1 MAASVDYSRLT
12 TYDGD
17 QPYIF
22 VSYAHKDSATV
33 VPIIRALQDCGYR
46 IWFDLGI
53 EAGTEWSNNIAA
65 HLKSCA
71 TFVVFASKNCVQS
84 ENCLDE
90 IAFAKAHQKP
100 SLMIFLEDDVVLPS
114 GTEMQTAR
122 FQRMFRSRHYTQETF
137 IQKICEATMLDC
149 CREGGCTPPA
159 PASKSGRKMPVAV
172 GLCALLL
179 VAVVAAL
186 AVALVGRPSTP
197 DPTEPPPME
206 SPAAE
211 AAPAAEPESI
221 TMSDDLMDYTFT
233 LNGVVYQLP
242 CDLSAFTDAGWTISS
257 SGYSNET
264 AIPGADYDSFR
275 MSNNGQ
281 DIYLSVYNY
290 SGNTRQLA
298 ECPVGAIECSLGDG
312 PDFFIAKG
320 LTPAATVEEITA
332 ALGSPNERYNGSDY
346 TSISYKDPSDE
357 YNGVAFFCYTDEAHA
372 EYSSITLRHFV
383 KLSSDATETS
393 AVYPDYLNDYVA
405 PTELGTD
412 LTSGI
417 ISIDGDLYRLPAPV
431 SAFLDNGWSFTQLP
445 GYVVAG
451 GYDYADM
458 ERNGLQLS
466 VRVMNFS
473 DFQTIPENCAVY
485 SVSFS
490 DYDDQLL
497 QLPQDLT
504 IGSTLAQVQS
514 AVTDQFTVY
523 EGSGDT
529 DFTYS
534 EYTSERDFTL
544 SISVSADT
552 GTVDWIV
559 IQAWTWDH

>member
-12 TYDGD
+12 TYDRD
-17 QPYIF
+17 KPYIF
-22 VSYAHKDSATV
+22 VSYAHKDSETV
-33 VPIIRALQDCGYR
+33 VPIIRALQEHGYR

-65 HLKSCA
+65 HLKGCA
-71 TFVVFASKNCVQS
+71 AFVVFASRNCVQS

-100 SLMIFLEDDVVLPS
+100 SLMIFLEDNVALPE

-122 FQRMFRSRHYTQETF
+122 FQRMFRTRHHTHETF

-149 CREGGCTPPA
+149 CREGRHTPPA
-159 PASKSGRKMPVAV
+159 PAAKPDRKLHIAIALCAVLLIAAVAV
-172 GLCALLL
+172 FAIALGGKSS
-179 VAVVAAL
+179 AA
-186 AVALVGRPSTP
+186 
-197 DPTEPPPME
+197 DPTEPPPTE
-206 SPAAE
+206 PPVTE
-211 AAPAAEPESI
+211 ATEPEQL

-233 LNGVVYQLP
+233 LDGIVYQLP
-242 CDLSAFTDAGWTISS
+242 CAFSAFTDAGWTISS
-257 SGYSNET
+257 SGYSTKTTISGE
-264 AIPGADYDSFR
+264 DYDSFR
-275 MSNNGQ
+275 MSNNGHN
-281 DIYLSVYNY
+281 IYISVYNY

-298 ECPVGAIECSLGDG
+298 DCPVGGIECKLGDG

-332 ALGSPNERYNGSDY
+332 AFGSPNERYSGSDY
-346 TSISYKDPSDE
+346 TSISYNDPSNE
-357 YNGVAFFCYTDEAHA
+357 YNGVAFFCYTDEAYA
-372 EYSSITLRHFV
+372 EYSSITLRNFV

-417 ISIDGDLYRLPAPV
+417 ISIDGDLYQLPAPV
-431 SAFLDNGWSFTQLP
+431 SAFLDNGWSFTKLP

-451 GYDYADM
+451 GYGYVDM
-458 ERNGLQLS
+458 ERNGLELS

-473 DFQTIPENCAVY
+473 DFQTRPENCAVY

-497 QLPQDLT
+497 QLPLDLT
-504 IGSTLAQVQS
+504 IGSTLTQVQS

-523 EGSGDT
+523 EGYGGT